1 MVNVVLKD
9 AGSRIVRT
17 YRLGD
22 ENQHELVLM
31 KDTGRLELV
40 KSSTALKKE
49 GLEFDLIDKVSV
61 KSLHAN
67 PLKVGSHLQLAISNP
82 SDRSVVTPDLSE
94 ENDDERVLYFTK
106 ASGIG
111 HFSALFLIFVMGFVI
126 QKWFTPVPEEKPVE
140 VVILPPQ
147 ELPKPQ
153 PKPQVRETVKVAKT
167 VVKQP
172 RKVVRRV
179 VQPKPTKR
187 LVVQNHRPS
196 VTQGRKKAPRAEIGT
211 LNTLAKIG
219 GIGADTR
226 GRRAGTGFGSGS
238 GAFGSKSG
246 MGGGLGSGVNGGI
259 KNGLSGKGLVGG
271 LSGEGSRA
279 YGAQGYGSDN
289 FGGGRLGHG
298 GGSVGAKVGNLMVPD
313 FNEGE
318 VNGGL
323 TREQVEAVVRRNSGQ
338 LAYCYEK
345 ALQAQKDLRGRLTLE
360 WVVASSG
367 RVSRVSVASSSLRSK
382 AVENCVVASV
392 KKWKFPRPVGG
403 VNVDVSY
410 PFDFGRL
417 NLMAKGG

>member
-9 AGSRIVRT
+9 SGSRIVRS

-22 ENQHELVLM
+22 ENQHELVMM

-40 KSSTALKKE
+40 KSSTVLKQE
-49 GLEFDLIDKVSV
+49 GLEFDLIDKVSI

-67 PLKVGSHLQLAISNP
+67 PVKVGHLTLAISNTN
-82 SDRSVVTPDLSE
+82 DRSVVTPDLSE
-94 ENDDERVLYFTK
+94 ENDDERLLYFTK
-106 ASGIG
+106 ASGLG
-111 HFSALFLIFVMGFVI
+111 HFSALFMIFVIGFAV

-147 ELPKPQ
+147 ELPKTQ
-153 PKPQVRETVKVAKT
+153 PKQQERPTVKMAEEIKPV
-167 VVKQP
+167 
-172 RKVVRRV
+172 RKAVVRKV
-179 VQPKPTKR
+179 VQPKPVVKR
-187 LVVQNHRPS
+187 LVVKNNRPA
-196 VTQGRKKAPRAEIGT
+196 VTQGLKKAPRAEIGT
-211 LNTLAKIG
+211 LKTLAKIG

-226 GRRAGTGFGSGS
+226 GRNAGTGFGSGS
-238 GAFGSKSG
+238 GAFGNKNG
-246 MGGGLGSGVNGGI
+246 NGGGLGSGVNGGI
-259 KNGLSGKGLVGG
+259 KNALSGKGLVGG

-289 FGGGRLGHG
+289 YGGGRLGHG
-298 GGSVGAKVGNLMVPD
+298 GGSVGSKVGNLMVPD

-338 LAYCYEK
+338 LAFCYEK

-360 WVVASSG
+360 WVVAASG
-367 RVSRVSVASSSLRSK
+367 GVSRVSVASSSLRSK
-382 AVENCVVASV
+382 SVENCVVASV

>member
-9 AGSRIVRT
+9 SGSRIVRS

-40 KSSTALKKE
+40 KSASVLKSE
-49 GLEFDLIDKVSV
+49 GFEFDLIDKVSI

-67 PLKVGSHLQLAISNP
+67 PVKVGHLTLAISNTE
-82 SDRSVVTPDLSE
+82 DRAVVTPDLSE

-111 HFSALFLIFVMGFVI
+111 HFSALFMIFVIGFAV
-126 QKWFTPVPEEKPVE
+126 QKWFTPAAEEKPVE
-140 VVILPPQ
+140 VVILPAQ

-153 PKPQVRETVKVAKT
+153 PKQEKRPTVKMAEKI
-167 VVKQP
+167 VKQQP
-172 RKVVRRV
+172 KKVVRQV
-179 VQPKPTKR
+179 VQPKPVKR
-187 LVVQNHRPS
+187 MLVQSNKPA
-196 VTQGRKKAPRAEIGT
+196 VTQGLKKAPRAEIGT
-211 LNTLAKIG
+211 LKTLAKIG
-219 GIGADTR
+219 GIGATTN
-226 GRRAGTGFGSGS
+226 GRNAGTGFGSGS
-238 GAFGSKSG
+238 GAFGNKNG
-246 MGGGLGSGVNGGI
+246 NGGGLGSGVNGGI
-259 KNGLSGKGLVGG
+259 KNALSGKGLVGG

-298 GGSVGAKVGNLMVPD
+298 GGSVGSKVGNLMVPD

-360 WVVASSG
+360 WVVAASG
-367 RVSRVSVASSSLRSK
+367 RVSSVSVASSSLRAKS
-382 AVENCVVASV
+382 VENCVVSSV
-392 KKWKFPRPVGG
+392 KNWKFPRPVGG

-410 PFDFGRL
+410 PFDFGRM